1 MVVGRWRTGGTS
13 CRNARPGTVMIVKK
27 VKMGDVD
34 VKKMDVDYDI
44 VKG

>member
-1 MVVGRWRTGGTS
+1 MVVGWRRTGGTS
-13 CRNARPGTVMIVKK
+13 CRNARPGTVVIVK

-34 VKKMDVDYDI
+34 VEKMDVDYDI